1 MAAKT
6 LAFHDDARSKVFAGI
21 NKLAEAVKVTLGP
34 RGRLVVLDRAY
45 GPPTIIN
52 SGVIVAKEIEF
63 EDRMENIGAQLMREV
78 ATKTSELAGD
88 GTTTATVLAQ
98 AIVQEGLKY
107 VAAGLNPMDLKRGI
121 DQAVAEIV
129 AELKAIAKPCTT
141 SKEIAQVATV
151 SANGDKEIGEM
162 IATAMEKVGRDGA
175 ITVEDGRGLRNE
187 LETVEGLKFDRG
199 YLSPYFINSPEKL
212 QCVLD
217 DVSILIHEKE
227 IGSLKDILPL
237 LEQVSQSG
245 KALLI
250 IAEDIKGEV
259 LATLV
264 VNAMR
269 GVIKVCA
276 VKAPG
281 FGDRRK
287 AMLEDIAIIT
297 GGTLISEDTGTR
309 LIDVRLD
316 QLGQARRIEV
326 GKEETLIVGG
336 RGDPKK
342 IEARVKHIR
351 IELDQ
356 ATSDYDKEKLEER
369 IAKLSGGVAVIKV
382 GAHTETDM
390 KEKKSRV
397 QDALHATRAAVA
409 EGIAPGGGVAY
420 LRARGKLDQLKGEN
434 MEQSAGIKII
444 VRALESPLR
453 QIVTNAGQEPS
464 VVLDRVVHGQGNFGY
479 NVATGEYG
487 DMLEMGVIDP
497 VKVTRL
503 ALQNAASVS
512 SLVLTMDCVVA
523 DKPKTSSPAQPD
535 YAEAGMQ

>member
-6 LAFHDDARSKVFAGI
+6 LAFHDDARSRVFAGI

-121 DQAVAEIV
+121 DQAVASIV
-129 AELKAIAKPCTT
+129 AELKAISKPCTT

-250 IAEDIKGEV
+250 IGEDIKGEV

-351 IELDQ
+351 VELDQ

-420 LRARGKLDQLKGEN
+420 LRARGTLDQLKGEN

-444 VRALESPLR
+444 VRALEAPLR

-535 YAEAGMQ
+535 YAEAGM

>member
-1 MAAKT
+1 MTAKQ
-6 LAFHDDARSKVFAGI
+6 LAFHDEARTKVCAGI

-34 RGRLVVLDRAY
+34 RGRLVVLERSY
-45 GPPTIIN
+45 GAPTIIN
-52 SGVIVAKEIEF
+52 SGVAVAREVEL
-63 EDRMENIGAQLMREV
+63 DDHLENLGAQLMREV
-78 ATKTSELAGD
+78 ATKTSDLAGD

-98 AIVQEGLKY
+98 AIVQEGMKY

-121 DQAVAEIV
+121 DIAVDAIV
-129 AELKAIAKPCTT
+129 AELKELSKPCT
-141 SKEIAQVATV
+141 SNKEIAQVATV

-162 IATAMEKVGRDGA
+162 IATAMDKVGRDGA
-175 ITVEDGRGLRNE
+175 ITVEDGRGLKSE

-199 YLSPYFINSPEKL
+199 FLSPYFVNSQEKL

-217 DVSILIHEKE
+217 DVLIVLHDKE
-227 IGSLKDILPL
+227 IGALKDMLPI

-250 IAEDIKGEV
+250 IAEDVKGEI

-264 VNAMR
+264 VNAVR
-269 GVIKVCA
+269 GVLKVCA

-287 AMLEDIAIIT
+287 AMLEDIAIVT
-297 GGTLISEDTGTR
+297 GATLISEETGTR
-309 LIDVRLD
+309 LSDIKLE
-316 QLGQARRIEV
+316 QLGQARRVEI

-336 RGDPKK
+336 HGDPKK
-342 IEARVKHIR
+342 MQARVGQLR
-351 IELDQ
+351 IEVKQ
-356 ATSDYDKEKLEER
+356 STSDYDKEKLEER

-382 GAHTETDM
+382 GAQTETDM

-409 EGIAPGGGVAY
+409 EGIAPGGGVAL
-420 LRARGKLDQLKGEN
+420 LRARVKLDLIKGAN
-434 MEQSAGIKII
+434 MEQAAGIKI
-444 VRALESPLR
+444 VWRALEAPLR
-453 QIVTNAGQEPS
+453 QIVANAGQEPS
-464 VVLDRVVHGQGNFGY
+464 VIVSRVVGEKGNFGY
-479 NVATGEYG
+479 NVASGEYG

-503 ALQNAASVS
+503 ALQNAASIS
-512 SLVLTMDCVVA
+512 GLLLTMDCVVA
-523 DKPKTSSPAQPD
+523 EKPKPAAPAPQD
-535 YAEAGMQ
+535 YAEAAM